1 MIEALWSTFS
11 HPDTIAGR
19 DGAGTLALLALVVA
33 LATSGFMAM
42 IGRRIMPYSPALAI
56 VSGCA
61 FVPLLMNLGAF
72 AVALGEPAGGDGG
85 GILMF
90 AALALSVA
98 ALPVTLAV
106 SITYVVLRKRA
117 VR

>member
-1 MIEALWSTFS
+1 MIEALWSAFS

-19 DGAGTLALLALVVA
+19 DGAGTLALLALLVA
-33 LATSGFMAM
+33 LVTSGFMAM

-56 VSGCA
+56 LSGCA

-72 AVALGEPAGGDGG
+72 AVALAGPAGTDGG

-90 AALALSVA
+90 AALVLSLA
-98 ALPVTLAV
+98 ALPVTFAV
-106 SITYVVLRKRA
+106 SITYVVFRKRA
-117 VR
+117 AR